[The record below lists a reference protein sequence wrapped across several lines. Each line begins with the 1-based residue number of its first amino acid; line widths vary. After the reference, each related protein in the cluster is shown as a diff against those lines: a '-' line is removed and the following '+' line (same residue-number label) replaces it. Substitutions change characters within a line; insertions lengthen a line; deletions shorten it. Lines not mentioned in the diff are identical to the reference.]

1 MAQASLRHR
10 VCSPEFLVKAT
21 LNMSANVIFQ
31 VVLSHNRGMALVKLG
46 PEDARLQA
54 TSPRDSGV
62 ESQDITPHEL

>member
-1 MAQASLRHR
+1 MP
-10 VCSPEFLVKAT
+10 V
-21 LNMSANVIFQ
+21 NVIFQ
-31 VVLSHNRGMALVKLG
+31 VTVSHNRGIALVKLG